1 MSQAHGSPKVL
12 VFGIINTDLVVYL
25 PRLPYPGET
34 VSGGTFASFPG
45 GKGANAAVAAARSG
59 AQVAMFGAVGEDAFG
74 AERLRSLG
82 AEGMDT
88 SGIVVKRGVPSG
100 VAQIWVDA
108 RGENSIAV
116 APGANESF
124 AAADVR
130 DLPPAGLSG
139 AVASF
144 QNEVPQAA
152 TESLIRACK
161 AAGYLTI
168 WNVAPECRIA
178 PAEAT
183 LRDADYLVFNENE
196 IAAFAVLL
204 GSDPGKAA
212 GERIGP
218 ARAEELARL
227 LLARGA
233 RAVVVTLG
241 RSGSVWVGTRGIVRQ
256 PAFPVESVDTVGAG
270 DCFCGVLAA
279 SLAAG
284 LAPEAAMR
292 RAAAGAAV
300 SVTRRGAQTS
310 MPMSAEIDAFL
321 AGRSAQALPS

>member
-1 MSQAHGSPKVL
+1 MSHARGLARVL
-12 VFGIINTDLVVYL
+12 VFGSINTDLVVYL

-45 GKGANAAVAAARSG
+45 GKGANSAVAAARSG
-59 AQVAMFGAVGEDAFG
+59 ARVAVFGAVGEDSFG
-74 AERLRSLG
+74 AERLRSLDS
-82 AEGMDT
+82 EGIDT
-88 SGIVVKRGVPSG
+88 TGVVRKQGVPSG

-116 APGANESF
+116 APGANASF
-124 AAADVR
+124 AAEDVR
-130 DLPPAGLSG
+130 GLPPAGGSD

-144 QNEVPQAA
+144 QNEVPQPA
-152 TESLIRACK
+152 TEGLLRACK
-161 AAGYLTI
+161 AAGYQTI
-168 WNVAPECRIA
+168 WNVAPECTVA

-183 LRDADYLVFNENE
+183 LRDTDFLIFNENE
-196 IAAFAVLL
+196 IAAFAVLTGL
-204 GSDPGKAA
+204 SRGAAA

-218 ARAEELARL
+218 ARAEEIARQVV
-227 LLARGA
+227 ARGA

-241 RSGSVWVGTRGIVRQ
+241 REGSVWVGQAGVVRQ

-279 SLAAG
+279 SLAAALPPG
-284 LAPEAAMR
+284 PAMR
-292 RAAAGAAV
+292 RAAAGAAI

-310 MPMSAEIDAFL
+310 MPTAAEIDAFL
-321 AGRSAQALPS
+321 AGQPTA